1 MSEKV
6 CIVIGA
12 SHAGVSLAL
21 QLRKEGWDGVIKL
34 IGAESELPYHRP
46 PLSKEFL
53 AGEKDLDAMR
63 LRPARMFEDNS
74 IELLLGTA
82 VLKIDRD
89 ASAVLLDD
97 GQTLHYD
104 KLAMCTGAL
113 IQTIPLGA
121 TLENVFY
128 IRTAADA
135 AQVKEMA
142 QPGKR
147 AVIIGAG
154 YIGLETAAVLKQ
166 RGLEVTVIE
175 MADRILSRVT
185 SERMSAYMTA
195 LHTSHGVEIKTSI
208 GVTDIRGDSDAARI
222 TCDDGSEYTADFVIV
237 GIGVVPNVGLAES
250 AGLEID
256 EGVLVDEYA
265 CSSDLHIYAAGDCTC
280 HPSAIFKRLIRLESV
295 QNANDQARVA
305 AANICG
311 KQTAYEAVPWFWSD
325 QYQVKLQMTG
335 LSSGFDE
342 EVCRGDPA
350 NVDETGFALY
360 YLQDSRVIAVEC
372 VNRPKEFMAAK
383 QLVKSGQ
390 QIPAASLADESV
402 SPAEIVAALQG

>member
-311 KQTAYEAVPWFWSD
+311 KQTPYEAVPWFWSD